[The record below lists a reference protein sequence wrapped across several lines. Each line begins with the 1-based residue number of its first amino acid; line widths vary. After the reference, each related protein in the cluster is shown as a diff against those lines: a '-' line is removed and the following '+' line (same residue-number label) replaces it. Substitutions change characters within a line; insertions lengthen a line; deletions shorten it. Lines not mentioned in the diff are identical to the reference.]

1 MLSTEIKT
9 MYSKLL
15 YIITLHTHLIQNAL
29 SFCHKKM
36 LRIITLKK
44 LAPTLSHQY
53 DWVSAVKCNTCFS
66 HDVAEIAGLTAQS
79 FGVEGVDRYII
90 LFKKEC
96 PPSEDELATL
106 RDGDEWNEE
115 KAKEL
120 AQKVSKLYVGFQ
132 SFVKKLEILEL
143 VQELQNLNR

>member
-1 MLSTEIKT
+1 MFSTEIKT

-15 YIITLHTHLIQNAL
+15 YIITLHRYSFNTKCSVLLPQENATYNNV
-29 SFCHKKM
+29 KKVSSN
-36 LRIITLKK
+36 IIT
-44 LAPTLSHQY
+44 PI
-53 DWVSAVKCNTCFS
+53 WVSAVKCNTCFS

-120 AQKVSKLYVGFQ
+120 AQKVSKL
-132 SFVKKLEILEL
+132 
-143 VQELQNLNR
+143 